1 MLPLGGGGGMHVTA
15 LARELRIGRVVV
27 PKFPGVL
34 SASGLLAAPVEHEV
48 PVAFG
53 RDIASLDVS
62 ELSGAFAELDAR
74 ASELMAQESIGD
86 APVTTNYF
94 ADVCYI
100 GQSYTIEVPLHLDGG
115 QPLSVLYEDFLKL
128 HARIYGYSTR
138 GPARIVNL
146 RSVHQAGGTE
156 SSRGDAHRPDSGAP
170 VKGTRNIVVAGSP
183 EFVEAK
189 VFDRL
194 SLPVGATFEGP
205 AVLEQPDTTT
215 LVEPGWRGTV
225 LETGNIMLNYEE

>member
-1 MLPLGGGGGMHVTA
+1 
-15 LARELRIGRVVV
+15 V

-53 RDIASLDVS
+53 KDVAGLNLS
-62 ELSGAFAELDAR
+62 ELSVAFAELDAR
-74 ASELMAQESIGD
+74 ASELMAHESIGD
-86 APVTTNYF
+86 APITTNYF

-100 GQSYTIEVPLHLDGG
+100 GQSYTIEVPLHLEGDY
-115 QPLSVLYEDFLKL
+115 PLSTMYEDFLKL
-128 HARIYGYSTR
+128 HARIYGYSTQ

-146 RSVHQAGGTE
+146 RAVHQAGGME
-156 SSRGDAHRPDSGAP
+156 HLHDEPHRPNPGVP
-170 VKGTRNIVVAGSP
+170 VKGTRNILVAGNP
-183 EFVEAK
+183 DFIEARI
-189 VFDRL
+189 FDRL
-194 SLPVGATFEGP
+194 SLPVGYTFQGP